1 MVPSNISDNGRRL
14 TEPQEIAN
22 AFNKYFVNV
31 ATDNQSSIWYSKND
45 FYDFLPPININ
56 VYVYVYLCVHLYMI
70 IFPIILPIIFWPVVF
85 LKFFLL
91 YRILLKI
98 FMARKRVSKSRF
110 KGWALLPS
118 LCAFCLYIYVR
129 LPHPWSGDS

>member
-22 AFNKYFVNV
+22 VFNKYFVNV
-31 ATDNQSSIWYSKND
+31 ATDNQSSIRYSKND

-56 VYVYVYLCVHLYMI
+56 VYVYVYLCVHMCMI

-85 LKFFLL
+85 LKSFLL
-91 YRILLKI
+91 YKILLKI
-98 FMARKRVSKSRF
+98 FLQITNVQLNLDLEQITSIKWLTMKWYRKLTCIL
-110 KGWALLPS
+110 WTW
-118 LCAFCLYIYVR
+118 YN
-129 LPHPWSGDS
+129 